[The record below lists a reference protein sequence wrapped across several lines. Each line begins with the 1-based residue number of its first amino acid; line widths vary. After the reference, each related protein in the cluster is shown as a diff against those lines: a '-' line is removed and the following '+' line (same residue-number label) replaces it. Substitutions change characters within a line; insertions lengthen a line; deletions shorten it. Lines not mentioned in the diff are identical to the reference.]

1 MTHPLCSVKTDENR
15 NGSTRKV
22 CEEWHIFTDDTVS
35 FNLEKWNTRRRL
47 SLSMWGDKEVVGEMG
62 KKMNCE

>member
-1 MTHPLCSVKTDENR
+1 MKTGMALPEKSVR
-15 NGSTRKV
+15 NA
-22 CEEWHIFTDDTVS
+22 IFSQDDTVS